1 MTAVLLLLGVMLLYL
16 GAEILVR
23 HASEFAAILGISK
36 LIVGL
41 TIVAYGT
48 STPELMVNIVASI
61 NNSTDIAVGNIVGS
75 NIFNILFVLGA
86 SAIICP
92 LAVHRQIIRL
102 DVPIMIGVSAL
113 LWLIAFSRVLY
124 FWTGILLLTGI
135 IAYTLFVIDY
145 SKKHSH
151 VDVAQKKQKQ
161 IDKKRLCT
169 HLAWITLSLGV
180 LTVGSECLVNGA
192 IRLARIW
199 GVSELIISLTI
210 IAAGTGLPE
219 LATSILA
226 AIRGHKEIAVGNRY
240 ALAIYEIAKELN
252 RVEDMYKELKIVMET
267 YELNIDFK
275 KYYQLSLQSIQKD
288 TYEIRKQFF
297 DLFKAKANA
306 CNISLKLDDLEKLDN
321 LEENFKDLLEKI
333 LIEVYPLVKVSG
345 IDEFAMCDDGK
356 IMRANVEE
364 MKKKIILQE
373 DKLKMGCN
381 EKFKKQIDTLNKQLK
396 EKKDEIAQLRE
407 KLNEMIVS
415 QEQKYEKKR
424 DAIYKKINI
433 KRVVN
438 ENQVK
443 NGRSFLGRCSSDY
456 HDNKKLL
463 AYILLPPYVEPRIDI
478 EEERSFHSIFW
489 IPRSIEL
496 QEKEG
501 WFFFRS
507 GSGRE

>member
-226 AIRGHKEIAVGNRY
+226 AIRGHKEIAVGNIVGSNIY
-240 ALAIYEIAKELN
+240 NILAILGISTILAPAGLPISNSVLWIDLPVMVGAAVACFPIFTTGHTIYRWEGCVLVFYYFLYVTHLILEATHHPFFTHFQDVVYIFLLPLTFIALFARQLN
-252 RVEDMYKELKIVMET
+252 QYL
-267 YELNIDFK
+267 
-275 KYYQLSLQSIQKD
+275 
-288 TYEIRKQFF
+288 
-297 DLFKAKANA
+297 
-306 CNISLKLDDLEKLDN
+306 
-321 LEENFKDLLEKI
+321 
-333 LIEVYPLVKVSG
+333 
-345 IDEFAMCDDGK
+345 
-356 IMRANVEE
+356 
-364 MKKKIILQE
+364 KKKS
-373 DKLKMGCN
+373 
-381 EKFKKQIDTLNKQLK
+381 QI
-396 EKKDEIAQLRE
+396 
-407 KLNEMIVS
+407 
-415 QEQKYEKKR
+415 
-424 DAIYKKINI
+424 
-433 KRVVN
+433 
-438 ENQVK
+438 
-443 NGRSFLGRCSSDY
+443 
-456 HDNKKLL
+456 
-463 AYILLPPYVEPRIDI
+463 
-478 EEERSFHSIFW
+478 
-489 IPRSIEL
+489 
-496 QEKEG
+496 
-501 WFFFRS
+501 
-507 GSGRE
+507 